1 MFEVYTRSLV
11 HPLACFSFPVGQQLK
26 SLCHRLP
33 VMRSSATVGRAEW
46 PWTET
51 LETMTTSKSSL
62 LKVFLAG
69 ICHCVW
75 KRNQHTFLPIWESAA
90 LCWKLRGWHSEA
102 LAQGS
107 GVRPDS
113 DPGRWSVPFS
123 RGQLFCTSLPSSWN
137 RNHDPTLKVL
147 GQRINNRRCWNLDD
161 LGPSSI

>member
-11 HPLACFSFPVGQQLK
+11 HPLPCFSFPVGQQLK

-33 VMRSSATVGRAEW
+33 VMRSSANVGRAEW

-75 KRNQHTFLPIWESAA
+75 KRNQHTFLPVRESAA
-90 LCWKLRGWHSEA
+90 LVDTVRPWHEA
-102 LAQGS
+102 LES
-107 GVRPDS
+107 GQTQILEDGLYPLAGDS
-113 DPGRWSVPFS
+113 SSAP
-123 RGQLFCTSLPSSWN
+123 LFP
-137 RNHDPTLKVL
+137 HL
-147 GQRINNRRCWNLDD
+147 GIGIMIPHSKYW
-161 LGPSSI
+161 GKE